1 MALDISGHAA
11 KSMSSY
17 LDDASLTSS
26 MLSSGK
32 SVVKEAIPTSKKELP
47 VEQPATGSAV
57 DTGLALIS
65 SLL

>member
-47 VEQPATGSAV
+47 VEQPATG
-57 DTGLALIS
+57 
-65 SLL
+65 